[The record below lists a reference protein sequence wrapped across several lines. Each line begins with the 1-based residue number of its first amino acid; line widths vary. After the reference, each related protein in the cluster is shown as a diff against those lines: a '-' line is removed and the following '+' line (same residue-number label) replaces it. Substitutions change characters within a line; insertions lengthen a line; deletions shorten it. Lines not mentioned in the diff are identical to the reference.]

1 MLQKG
6 LTAYR
11 AVGLLCMT
19 MKILLIHNSLKE
31 LIIVDRSVK
40 QVQIKHLDPKEW
52 KMGLLKD

>member
-19 MKILLIHNSLKE
+19 MKLLLIHNSLKE
-31 LIIVDRSVK
+31 LIIVDCSVK
-40 QVQIKHLDPKEW
+40 QVQIKHLDPKE
-52 KMGLLKD
+52 